1 MKKILTI
8 LAILV
13 SSFSFSQR
21 ERILSTEFYKDVNSR
36 LVNEKIIIFD
46 SINKQELMN
55 RFENWAGTNFRN
67 YSEVRTSKT
76 DNQITLLYV
85 SNSMYVIMN
94 VEFKDY
100 KIRLSFYDD
109 GNVYIPSSYSG
120 NIYIPGVAA
129 RSRHMINYFDSDG
142 VLEYK
147 PGNGMLNIK
156 GRTASMLI
164 SYKTDIE
171 KSIIDIENTIK
182 QKSIIKKSDW

>member
-36 LVNEKIIIFD
+36 LVSEKIIIFD

-55 RFENWAGTNFRN
+55 RFENWAGTSFRN

-85 SNSMYVIMN
+85 SNSMYIIMN

-147 PGNGMLNIK
+147 PGNGMFNIK
-156 GRTASMLI
+156 GRTASMII

>member
-85 SNSMYVIMN
+85 SNSMYIIMN

-156 GRTASMLI
+156 GRTASMII

>member
-55 RFENWAGTNFRN
+55 RFENWAGTSFRN

-85 SNSMYVIMN
+85 SNSMYIIMN

-156 GRTASMLI
+156 GRTASMII

>member
-36 LVNEKIIIFD
+36 LVSEKIIIFD

-55 RFENWAGTNFRN
+55 RFENWAGTSFRN

-85 SNSMYVIMN
+85 SNSMYIIMN

-156 GRTASMLI
+156 GRTASMII

>member
-13 SSFSFSQR
+13 CSFSFSQR

-85 SNSMYVIMN
+85 SNSMYIIMN

-156 GRTASMLI
+156 GRTASMII